1 MAYVDMIRVN
11 MQCVDVRDILGQDMC
26 WHDIGDMLG
35 QDIDIEVLS
44 DETLSHQ
51 VNYMLLHPDVQA
63 KVQEEVDQ
71 VLLGFS

>member
-1 MAYVDMIRVN
+1 
-11 MQCVDVRDILGQDMC
+11 
-26 WHDIGDMLG
+26 MLG

-71 VLLGFS
+71 VLLGFSEFLLSIKWNIA